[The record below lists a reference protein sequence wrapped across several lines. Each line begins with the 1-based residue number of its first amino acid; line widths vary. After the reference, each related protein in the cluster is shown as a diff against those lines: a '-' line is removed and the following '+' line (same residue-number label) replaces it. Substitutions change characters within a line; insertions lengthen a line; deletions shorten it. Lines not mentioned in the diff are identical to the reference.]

1 MELKITTLIENQP
14 GQDGRLAFEHGLSL
28 FIEFAGKRLLFDT
41 GQTGAF
47 ADNAEKLSI
56 DLSQLDA
63 VILSHGHYDHNN
75 VGAVEGKEGKP
86 VEFDEEGTYEIGGVD
101 ITAIKSYHDDENG
114 MKRGENLIF
123 KFRMDGLE
131 ICHLGDLGEECSS
144 ALIETLLPVHV
155 LLIPVGGNYTIDAEQ
170 AKEYVDRIMPA
181 IVIPMHYKTKGLNI
195 DVDKVD
201 DFADKFDTEEVE
213 ELEESELELFRDD
226 ISEESTKVI
235 IMEREK

>member
-1 MELKITTLIENQP
+1 MKIRYLGHSCFVLTESTGTTVVTDPYGDIGFKMPTVE
-14 GQDGRLAFEHGLSL
+14 A
-28 FIEFAGKRLLFDT
+28 
-41 GQTGAF
+41 
-47 ADNAEKLSI
+47 
-56 DLSQLDA
+56 DA
-63 VILSHGHYDHNN
+63 VTVSHGHYDHNN
-75 VGAVEGKEGKP
+75 VGAVKGKSGKP
-86 VEFDEEGTYEIGGVD
+86 VVFDEEGTYEIGGVD

-114 MKRGENLIF
+114 EKRGENLIF

-155 LLIPVGGNYTIDAEQ
+155 LLIPVGGTYTIDAEQ

-181 IVIPMHYKTKGLNI
+181 IVIPMHYKTKGLNLDI
-195 DVDKVD
+195 DKVD

-213 ELEESELELFRDD
+213 ELDSSELELFRDD

>member
-1 MELKITTLIENQP
+1 MGVAVQAASLVPLGQAVGIQMTTAGVLVADLAEVDTP
-14 GQDGRLAFEHGLSL
+14 GGTCTPAKDAGLRP
-28 FIEFAGKRLLFDT
+28 GD
-41 GQTGAF
+41 
-47 ADNAEKLSI
+47 
-56 DLSQLDA
+56 
-63 VILSHGHYDHNN
+63 VIC
-75 VGAVEGKEGKP
+75 
-86 VEFDEEGTYEIGGVD
+86 
-101 ITAIKSYHDDENG
+101 
-114 MKRGENLIF
+114 
-123 KFRMDGLE
+123 RMDGLE